1 MKIEYFHASIYG
13 NGAKIADEFK
23 RQMDVKG
30 VIVNIHNIRDVRP
43 REIPPAD
50 LYIFSS
56 PGRFGKPARNMQ
68 NFLKKA
74 NLSPGIKYAVI
85 VTELNPNPES
95 GTIRIPTEEDEGKCQ
110 QVIPT
115 INKILHEK
123 KLVKVAEGKVFVTGI
138 KGPLE
143 EGWQKIV
150 EEFVSQIPILPN
162 AQVD

>member
-1 MKIEYFHASIYG
+1 M
-13 NGAKIADEFK
+13 
-23 RQMDVKG
+23 VTKG
-30 VIVNIHNIRDVRP
+30 VIVNIHNVRDVRP

-74 NLSPGIKYAVI
+74 NLSPGTKYAVI

-95 GTIRIPTEEDEGKCQ
+95 STIRIPTEEDEGKCQ

-115 INKILHEK
+115 INKILQEK

>member
-23 RQMDVKG
+23 SQMDAKG
-30 VIVNIHNIRDVRP
+30 VIVNIHNVRDVRP

-74 NLSPGIKYAVI
+74 NLSPGTKYAVI
-85 VTELNPNPES
+85 VTELNPNPENS
-95 GTIRIPTEEDEGKCQ
+95 TIRIPTEEDEGKCQ

-115 INKILHEK
+115 INKILQEK